1 MSQEWEQPVLQVHRE
16 PLPLGACTMSTK
28 ISSTRSGEHS
38 STRMTVPRGTT
49 PTQGISRCMPMGEVD
64 HSIRAVLLLS
74 HTTSTTSLTISQQ
87 LCGVNSHMPSSTTRF
102 SMEVSGQTR
111 MVSTCASLRCMV
123 LHQLPNLAK
132 TTLTWLWAC
141 PTLTSSDSDTLHH
154 GMVSDFASFILIHLI
169 CPCALVGNQSK
180 AIKQIDPE
188 GGRVDGGPN
197 DQSM

>member
-1 MSQEWEQPVLQVHRE
+1 
-16 PLPLGACTMSTK
+16 
-28 ISSTRSGEHS
+28 
-38 STRMTVPRGTT
+38 
-49 PTQGISRCMPMGEVD
+49 
-64 HSIRAVLLLS
+64 
-74 HTTSTTSLTISQQ
+74 
-87 LCGVNSHMPSSTTRF
+87 
-102 SMEVSGQTR
+102 MEVSGQTR

-154 GMVSDFASFILIHLI
+154 GMVSDFADFILIHLI

-197 DQSM
+197 DQSMQSNVSQSSAASIIVPGEKAFEQLNQHMKNHAQQHQ